1 MSQKLLGKRNF
12 TGTKVS
18 QGAISL
24 RAGNAY
30 IVYMALALTLG
41 GCGIS
46 QSLAPP
52 KQTTPLNRL
61 SESPALPK
69 KTTTGRNF
77 AYWCQNQANLSVDA
91 RLTVELLL
99 GKAGTNDCNQA
110 ESVLSSVT
118 NLTLYNKKISD
129 LSPLTSLTNLTN
141 LSLISN
147 KISDLSPLKSLT
159 NLEMLDLFDNQIK
172 DISPLESLTNLRI
185 LNLYGNQIKDISPLK
200 SLTKL
205 TLLNLGGNQ
214 IKDASSLKSLT
225 DLKTLD
231 LSSNQIKDVSP
242 LKSLTKLTTL
252 KLQADLLTNETCPVN
267 PYTICQF

>member
-12 TGTKVS
+12 IGTKVS
-18 QGAISL
+18 QATISL
-24 RAGNAY
+24 RTGNAY
-30 IVYMALALTLG
+30 AVYMAIALALG

-52 KQTTPLNRL
+52 KQITPLNRL
-61 SESPALPK
+61 SEAPALPK

-110 ESVLSSVT
+110 ESVLSTVT

-147 KISDLSPLKSLT
+147 KISDISPLKSLT
-159 NLEMLDLFDNQIK
+159 NLN
-172 DISPLESLTNLRI
+172 
-185 LNLYGNQIKDISPLK
+185 
-200 SLTKL
+200 
-205 TLLNLGGNQ
+205 LLNLGGNQ
-214 IKDASSLKSLT
+214 IQDASPLKSLT